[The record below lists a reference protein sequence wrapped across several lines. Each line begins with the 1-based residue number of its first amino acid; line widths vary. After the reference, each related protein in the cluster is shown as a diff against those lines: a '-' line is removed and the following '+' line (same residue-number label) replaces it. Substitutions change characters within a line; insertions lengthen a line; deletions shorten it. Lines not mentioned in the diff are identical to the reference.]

1 MSNKELLK
9 VIGIEVPKGGS
20 CMGTKVKLSNGEY
33 LTGVQ
38 SISLHADTDTERWSL
53 SLKLCPEFIDP
64 QTIEAV
70 LANVKLVKREQAQH
84 QQEVIRKQIELL
96 KAKYDSWTDIIYE
109 ATTRSTEIAG
119 C

>member
-9 VIGIEVPKGGS
+9 VVGIEAPKGGS

-38 SISLHADTDTERWSL
+38 SISLHADIDTQRWSL
-53 SLKLCPEFIDP
+53 SLKVCPEFIDP

-70 LANVKLVKREQAQH
+70 LANVKLVKREQAEQR
-84 QQEVIRKQIELL
+84 QEAIRKQIELL
-96 KAKYDSWTDIIYE
+96 QAEYGYLDKYNETSTP
-109 ATTRSTEIAG
+109 STEITSG
-119 C
+119 